1 MLPSFF
7 IYFVRPVTR
16 TFFLY
21 FFLLVA
27 CVGINTGDLR
37 AADNENNNSKLQA
50 ADRKKVDSLN
60 TLAFDQKRFDVAKAL
75 NNLFNAENL
84 ALAANYPKGLA
95 TTYFYEAGIYHQ
107 NGYDKKALSTYY
119 KAKQIFQGL
128 KDTLN
133 IAIVN
138 KEIATSLYAG
148 SKSEEAILLY
158 NESLSV
164 FTQMKDSRQIANVKN
179 SIGLVH
185 LDQKKFSEATQDFT
199 EALNI
204 SIQVRHRYGEKKA
217 YYNLGLLEERRRNF
231 AMAETYYRKSL
242 AIDREVND
250 KFGAALNELQLSS
263 ISNEQQKRDESIAL
277 AKEAY
282 NSAYFISAYNLMR
295 EASVKVI
302 DGYRQ
307 KGEIVQASVWQDS
320 LVNILK
326 EQIENEKEYALNY
339 IEVIKSQNAKNTNA
353 EKDLEKQKQV
363 QKEQLLIITV
373 GTFILIIVAVLA
385 VLALVNYQRQRFF
398 GKELKQKNE
407 IIEKNSASLDQL
419 NKEIS
424 HQNLLLE
431 ADNKTKNKLLS
442 IISHDLRTPLVN
454 TKGVLNLVNQGM
466 VPPEEADRLL
476 QLLETQYLGTTSLL
490 DNLLF
495 WIKGQ
500 MDGKPDDKVKVGL
513 HQLIKVLE
521 EEHRMPLL
529 KKKIELRN
537 LIDKELAI
545 VTEKEMIRIVCRNL
559 ISNAIKFS
567 NENGII
573 EVSSRIGDDHF
584 LYMTVK
590 DNGIGMS
597 KETIEKVNAKQYYNT
612 TGTSY
617 EKGSGFGLMLCR
629 DLLNKAGGDLII
641 ESEPGVG
648 STFTIKMPVE

>member
-1 MLPSFF
+1 MLSSFF
-7 IYFVRPVTR
+7 TISLKPVTR
-16 TFFLY
+16 TIFLY
-21 FFLLVA
+21 LLLLAV
-27 CVGINTGDLR
+27 CTGSITGELK
-37 AADNENNNSKLQA
+37 AADNKILA
-50 ADRKKVDSLN
+50 ADRKKIDSLN
-60 TLAFDQKRFDVAKAL
+60 QLAFDQKRFDVAKAL

-84 ALAANYPKGLA
+84 AVAGNYQKGLA
-95 TTYFYEAGIYHQ
+95 TTFFYEAGIYYQ

-119 KAKQIFQGL
+119 KSKQLFQVL

-133 IAIVN
+133 IAVVN
-138 KEIATSLYAG
+138 KEIATSLYASG
-148 SKSEEAILLY
+148 KSEEAIQLY
-158 NESLSV
+158 NESLAI
-164 FTQMKDSRQIANVKN
+164 FIKKDDQRQIANIKN
-179 SIGLVH
+179 SLGLVQ
-185 LDQKKFSEATQDFT
+185 LDQRKFELA
-199 EALNI
+199 EALFMEALTL
-204 SIQVRHRYGEKKA
+204 SITIRHQYGEKKA
-217 YYNLGLLEERRRNF
+217 YYNIGLLEEKRKNF
-231 AMAETYYRKSL
+231 AKAEAYYLKSL
-242 AIDREVND
+242 AIDKLLND
-250 KFGAALNELQLSS
+250 KFGAALNQLQLAS
-263 ISNEQQKRDESIAL
+263 IQLEQGKGEAAIDV

-282 NSAYFISAYNLMR
+282 ASAHTVSAHNLMK
-295 EASVKVI
+295 EASARIIGV
-302 DGYRQ
+302 YRQ
-307 KGEIVQASVWQDS
+307 KNDILRASEWQDS
-320 LVNILK
+320 LVNVMNK
-326 EQIENEKEYALNY
+326 QIANEKEYALNF
-339 IEVIKSQNAKNTNA
+339 IEVIKNQNAKNTNA

-431 ADNKTKNKLLS
+431 EDNKTKNKLLS

-500 MDGKPDDKVKVGL
+500 MDGKEDDKVKVGM

-521 EEHRMPLL
+521 EEHRMPLM
-529 KKKIELRN
+529 KKKITLRN
-537 LIDKELAI
+537 LVDRDLAI
-545 VTEKEMIRIVCRNL
+545 VTEKEMMRIVCRNL
-559 ISNAIKFS
+559 ISNAIKFT
-567 NENGII
+567 NENGTIDI
-573 EVSSRIGDDHF
+573 TSRLGDDHC
-584 LYMTVK
+584 LYLAVK
-590 DNGIGMS
+590 DNGIGMT
-597 KETIEKVNAKQYYNT
+597 KEAIEKVNAKQYYNT

-629 DLLNKAGGDLII
+629 DLISKAGGELIV
-641 ESEPGVG
+641 ESEPGKG
-648 STFTIKMPVE
+648 STFTIRMPLT

>member
-1 MLPSFF
+1 MLSSFF
-7 IYFVRPVTR
+7 TISLKPVTR
-16 TFFLY
+16 NILLY
-21 FFLLVA
+21 LLLLAV
-27 CVGINTGDLR
+27 CTGGTTGELK
-37 AADNENNNSKLQA
+37 AADNNILA

-60 TLAFDQKRFDVAKAL
+60 QLAFDQKRFDVAKAL

-84 ALAANYPKGLA
+84 AIAGNYQKGLA
-95 TTYFYEAGIYHQ
+95 TTFFHEAGIYHQ
-107 NGYDKKALSTYY
+107 NGYDKKALATYY
-119 KAKQIFQGL
+119 KSKLIFQTL

-138 KEIATSLYAG
+138 KEIATSLYASG
-148 SKSEEAILLY
+148 QSGEAIRLY
-158 NESLSV
+158 NESLMV
-164 FTQMKDSRQIANVKN
+164 FIQLNDQRQIANIKN
-179 SIGLVH
+179 SIGLVQ
-185 LDQKKFSEATQDFT
+185 LDQRQYAIAEASFR
-199 EALNI
+199 EALNL
-204 SIQVRHRYGEKKA
+204 SVRIRHQYGEKKA
-217 YYNLGLLEERRRNF
+217 YYNLGLLEEKLTNF
-231 AMAETYYRKSL
+231 TKAEAYYLKSL
-242 AIDREVND
+242 AIDKLLND
-250 KFGAALNELQLSS
+250 KFGAALNQLQLAS
-263 ISNEQQKRDESIAL
+263 IHQQQGRSDVSITD

-282 NSAYFISAYNLMR
+282 GRAYVVSAYNLMKD
-295 EASVKVI
+295 ASARVI
-302 DGYRQ
+302 GVYRQ
-307 KGEIVQASVWQDS
+307 KNDILRASEWQDS
-320 LVNILK
+320 LVNVLNM
-326 EQIENEKEYALNY
+326 QIANEKEYALNF
-339 IEVIKSQNAKNTNA
+339 IEVIKNQNAKNTNA

-431 ADNKTKNKLLS
+431 EDNKTKNKLLS

-500 MDGKPDDKVKVGL
+500 MDGKEDDKVKVGL

-521 EEHRMPLL
+521 EEHRMPLM
-529 KKKIELRN
+529 KKKITLRN
-537 LIDKELAI
+537 LVDRDLAI
-545 VTEKEMIRIVCRNL
+545 ITEKEMMRIVCRNL
-559 ISNAIKFS
+559 ISNAIKFT
-567 NENGII
+567 NENGTID
-573 EVSSRIGDDHF
+573 VSSRVGDDHC
-584 LYMTVK
+584 LYLAVK

-597 KETIEKVNAKQYYNT
+597 KEAIEKVNAKQYYNT

-629 DLLNKAGGDLII
+629 DLISKAGGELIV
-641 ESEPGVG
+641 ESEPGKG
-648 STFTIKMPVE
+648 STFTIRMPLT

>member
-1 MLPSFF
+1 MLSSFF
-7 IYFVRPVTR
+7 TISLKPVTR
-16 TFFLY
+16 PIFLY
-21 FFLLVA
+21 LLLLVV
-27 CVGINTGDLR
+27 CTGGTTGELK
-37 AADNENNNSKLQA
+37 AADNKVLA

-60 TLAFDQKRFDVAKAL
+60 QLAFDQKRFDVAKAL

-84 ALAANYPKGLA
+84 AIAGNYQKGLA
-95 TTYFYEAGIYHQ
+95 TTFFYEAGIYHQ
-107 NGYDKKALSTYY
+107 TGYDKKALATYY
-119 KAKQIFQGL
+119 KSKLIFQSL

-133 IAIVN
+133 MAIVN
-138 KEIATSLYAG
+138 KEIATSLYASG
-148 SKSEEAILLY
+148 ESAEAIQLY
-158 NESLSV
+158 DESLTV
-164 FTQMKDSRQIANVKN
+164 FTKLKDQRQIANINN
-179 SIGLVH
+179 SLGLVQ
-185 LDQKKFSEATQDFT
+185 LDQRKYDMAEASFNK
-199 EALNI
+199 ALTL
-204 SIQVRHRYGEKKA
+204 SIQIRHQYGEKKA
-217 YYNLGLLEERRRNF
+217 YYNLGLLEEKRNNF
-231 AMAETYYRKSL
+231 ARSEEYYLKSL
-242 AIDREVND
+242 AIDKLLND
-250 KFGAALNELQLSS
+250 KFGAALNQLQLAS
-263 ISNEQQKRDESIAL
+263 IHQQQGRSDASINN

-282 NSAYFISAYNLMR
+282 SNAYMVSAYNLMKD
-295 EASVKVI
+295 ASSRVI
-302 DGYRQ
+302 DVYRQ
-307 KGEIVQASVWQDS
+307 KNDILRASEWQDS
-320 LVNILK
+320 LVNVLNK
-326 EQIENEKEYALNY
+326 QIANEKEYALNF
-339 IEVIKSQNAKNTNA
+339 IEVIKNQNAKNTNA

-431 ADNKTKNKLLS
+431 EDNKTKNKLLS

-500 MDGKPDDKVKVGL
+500 MDGKEDDKVKVGM

-529 KKKIELRN
+529 KKKIVLRN
-537 LIDKELAI
+537 LVDRDLAI
-545 VTEKEMIRIVCRNL
+545 VTEKEMMRIVCRNL
-559 ISNAIKFS
+559 ISNAIKFT
-567 NENGII
+567 NENGTIDI
-573 EVSSRIGDDHF
+573 TSRLGDDHC
-584 LYMTVK
+584 LYLAVK
-590 DNGIGMS
+590 DNGIGMT
-597 KETIEKVNAKQYYNT
+597 KEAIEKVNAKQYYNT

-629 DLLNKAGGDLII
+629 DLISKAGGELIV
-641 ESEPGVG
+641 ESEPGKG
-648 STFTIKMPVE
+648 STFTIRMPLT

>member
-1 MLPSFF
+1 MLSSFF
-7 IYFVRPVTR
+7 TISLKPVTR
-16 TFFLY
+16 PIFLY
-21 FFLLVA
+21 LLLLAV
-27 CVGINTGDLR
+27 CTGGTTGELK
-37 AADNENNNSKLQA
+37 AADNKALA

-60 TLAFDQKRFDVAKAL
+60 QLAFNQKRFDVAQAL

-84 ALAANYPKGLA
+84 AIAGNYQKGLA
-95 TTYFYEAGIYHQ
+95 TTLFYEAGIYHQ
-107 NGYDKKALSTYY
+107 NGYDKKALATYY
-119 KAKQIFQGL
+119 RSKLIFESL

-133 IAIVN
+133 MAIVN
-138 KEIATSLYAG
+138 KEIATSLYASG
-148 SKSEEAILLY
+148 QSGEAIQLY
-158 NESLSV
+158 DESLTV
-164 FTQMKDSRQIANVKN
+164 FTKLKDQRQIANINN
-179 SIGLVH
+179 SLGLVQ
-185 LDQKKFSEATQDFT
+185 LDQRKYDIAEASFNK
-199 EALNI
+199 ALAL
-204 SIQVRHRYGEKKA
+204 SIEIRDQYGEKKA
-217 YYNLGLLEERRRNF
+217 YYNLGLLEEKRNNF
-231 AMAETYYRKSL
+231 AKSEEYYLKSL
-242 AIDREVND
+242 AIDRLLND
-250 KFGAALNELQLSS
+250 KFGAALNHLQLASLHQQQGRSDAS
-263 ISNEQQKRDESIAL
+263 ITD

-282 NSAYFISAYNLMR
+282 SSAYVVSAYNLMKN
-295 EASVKVI
+295 ASARVI
-302 DGYRQ
+302 DVYRQ
-307 KGEIVQASVWQDS
+307 KNDILRASEWQDS
-320 LVNILK
+320 LVNVLNM
-326 EQIENEKEYALNY
+326 QIANEKEYALNF
-339 IEVIKSQNAKNTNA
+339 IEVIKNQNAKNTNA

-431 ADNKTKNKLLS
+431 EDNKTKNKLLS

-500 MDGKPDDKVKVGL
+500 MDGKEDDKVKVGL

-521 EEHRMPLL
+521 EEHRMPLM
-529 KKKIELRN
+529 KKKITLRN
-537 LIDKELAI
+537 LVDRDLAI

-559 ISNAIKFS
+559 ISNAIKFT
-567 NENGII
+567 NENGTIDI
-573 EVSSRIGDDHF
+573 TSRLGDDHC
-584 LYMTVK
+584 LYLAVK
-590 DNGIGMS
+590 DNGIGMT
-597 KETIEKVNAKQYYNT
+597 KEAIEKVNAKQYYNT

-629 DLLNKAGGDLII
+629 DLISKAGGELIV
-641 ESEPGVG
+641 ESEPGKG
-648 STFTIKMPVE
+648 STFTIRMPLS

>member
-1 MLPSFF
+1 M
-7 IYFVRPVTR
+7 
-16 TFFLY
+16 
-21 FFLLVA
+21 LVA
-27 CVGINTGDLR
+27 CVGINRGDLR
-37 AADNENNNSKLQA
+37 AADNDNSNNQLLA

-60 TLAFDQKRFDVAKAL
+60 ALAFDQKRFDVAKAL

-128 KDTLN
+128 IDTLN

-138 KEIATSLYAG
+138 KEIATALYAN
-148 SKSEEAILLY
+148 SKSDEAILLY

-164 FTQMKDSRQIANVKN
+164 FTKMKDSRQIANVKN

-185 LDQKKFSEATQDFT
+185 LDQKKFEEATQDFT
-199 EALNI
+199 TALNI
-204 SIQVRHRYGEKKA
+204 SIKVGHQYGEKKA

-242 AIDREVND
+242 AIDKEVND

-263 ISNEQQKRDESIAL
+263 ISNAQQKRDESIAL

-282 NSAYFISAYNLMR
+282 SSAYYISAYNLMR

-307 KGEIVQASVWQDS
+307 KGEIIQASVWQDS

-513 HQLIKVLE
+513 HQLVKVLE

-584 LYMTVK
+584 LYMSVK

-597 KETIEKVNAKQYYNT
+597 KETIDKVNAKQYYNT

-648 STFTIKMPVE
+648 STFTIKMPVA

>member
-1 MLPSFF
+1 MLSSFF
-7 IYFVRPVTR
+7 TISLKPVTR
-16 TFFLY
+16 PIFLY
-21 FFLLVA
+21 LLLLAV
-27 CVGINTGDLR
+27 CTGSTTGELK
-37 AADNENNNSKLQA
+37 AADNKVLA

-60 TLAFDQKRFDVAKAL
+60 QLAFDQKRFDVAQAL

-84 ALAANYPKGLA
+84 AIAGNYQKGLA
-95 TTYFYEAGIYHQ
+95 TTLFYEAGIYHQ
-107 NGYDKKALSTYY
+107 TGYDKKALATYY
-119 KAKQIFQGL
+119 KSKLIFQSL

-133 IAIVN
+133 MAIVN
-138 KEIATSLYAG
+138 KEIATSLYASG
-148 SKSEEAILLY
+148 QSAEAIQLY
-158 NESLSV
+158 DESLTV
-164 FTQMKDSRQIANVKN
+164 FTKLKDQRQIANIKN
-179 SIGLVH
+179 SLGLVQ
-185 LDQKKFSEATQDFT
+185 LDQRKFEMAEASFN
-199 EALNI
+199 EALTL
-204 SIQVRHRYGEKKA
+204 SIQIRHQYGEKKA
-217 YYNLGLLEERRRNF
+217 YYNLGLLEEKRNNL
-231 AMAETYYRKSL
+231 ARSEEYYLKSL
-242 AIDREVND
+242 AIDRLLND
-250 KFGAALNELQLSS
+250 KFGAALNQLQLAS
-263 ISNEQQKRDESIAL
+263 IRQQQGRSDASIAD

-282 NSAYFISAYNLMR
+282 GCAYVVSAYNLMKD
-295 EASVKVI
+295 ASARVI
-302 DGYRQ
+302 DVYRQ
-307 KGEIVQASVWQDS
+307 KNDIMRASEWQDS
-320 LVNILK
+320 LVNVLNL
-326 EQIENEKEYALNY
+326 QIANEKEYALNF
-339 IEVIKSQNAKNTNA
+339 IEVIKNQNAKNTNA

-431 ADNKTKNKLLS
+431 EDNKTKNKLLS

-500 MDGKPDDKVKVGL
+500 MDGKEDDKVKVGL

-521 EEHRMPLL
+521 EEHRMPLM
-529 KKKIELRN
+529 KKKITLRN
-537 LIDKELAI
+537 LVDRDLAI
-545 VTEKEMIRIVCRNL
+545 VAEKEMMRIVCRNL
-559 ISNAIKFS
+559 ISNAIKFT
-567 NENGII
+567 NENGTIDI
-573 EVSSRIGDDHF
+573 TSRLGDDHC
-584 LYMTVK
+584 LYLAVK
-590 DNGIGMS
+590 DNGIGMT
-597 KETIEKVNAKQYYNT
+597 KEAIEKVNAKQYYNT

-629 DLLNKAGGDLII
+629 DLISKAGGELIV
-641 ESEPGVG
+641 ESEPGKG
-648 STFTIKMPVE
+648 STFTIRMPLT

>member
-1 MLPSFF
+1 M
-7 IYFVRPVTR
+7 TR
-16 TFFLY
+16 NFFLY
-21 FFLLVA
+21 LLLLAVFA
-27 CVGINTGDLR
+27 GGTTGELK
-37 AADNENNNSKLQA
+37 AADNKILA

-60 TLAFDQKRFDVAKAL
+60 QLAFDQKRFDVAKAL

-84 ALAANYPKGLA
+84 AIAGNYQKGLA
-95 TTYFYEAGIYHQ
+95 TTFFYEAGIYHQ
-107 NGYDKKALSTYY
+107 NGYDKKALATYY
-119 KAKQIFQGL
+119 KSKLIFQAL

-133 IAIVN
+133 IAVVN
-138 KEIATSLYAG
+138 KEIATSLYANG
-148 SKSEEAILLY
+148 QSGEAIQLY
-158 NESLSV
+158 NESLTV
-164 FTQMKDSRQIANVKN
+164 FTRLNDQRQIANLKN
-179 SIGLVH
+179 SLGLVQ
-185 LDQKKFSEATQDFT
+185 LDRREFGIAETSFN
-199 EALNI
+199 EALTL
-204 SIQVRHRYGEKKA
+204 SIRIRHQYGEKKA
-217 YYNLGLLEERRRNF
+217 YYNLGLLEEKQKNF
-231 AMAETYYRKSL
+231 AKAEEYYLKSL
-242 AIDREVND
+242 AIDKLMND
-250 KFGAALNELQLSS
+250 KFGAALNQLQLAS
-263 ISNEQQKRDESIAL
+263 IHLQQGRGDASITD

-282 NSAYFISAYNLMR
+282 RSAYLVSAYNLMKD
-295 EASVKVI
+295 ASARVI
-302 DGYRQ
+302 GVYRQ
-307 KGEIVQASVWQDS
+307 KNDILRASEWQDS
-320 LVNILK
+320 LVNVLNM
-326 EQIENEKEYALNY
+326 QIANEKEYALNF
-339 IEVIKSQNAKNTNA
+339 IEVIKNQNAKNTNA

-431 ADNKTKNKLLS
+431 EDNKTKNKLLS

-500 MDGKPDDKVKVGL
+500 MDGKEDDKVKVGL

-521 EEHRMPLL
+521 EEHRMPLM
-529 KKKIELRN
+529 KKKITLRN
-537 LIDKELAI
+537 LVDRDLAI
-545 VTEKEMIRIVCRNL
+545 VTEKEMMRIVCRNL
-559 ISNAIKFS
+559 ISNAIKFT
-567 NENGII
+567 NENGTIDI
-573 EVSSRIGDDHF
+573 TSRLGGDHC
-584 LYMTVK
+584 LYLAVK
-590 DNGIGMS
+590 DNGIGMT
-597 KETIEKVNAKQYYNT
+597 KEAIEKVNAKQYYNT

-629 DLLNKAGGDLII
+629 DLISKAGGELIV
-641 ESEPGVG
+641 ESEPGKG
-648 STFTIKMPVE
+648 STFTIRMPLT